1 MLSFDIEVKIMVGS
15 YSFMEDLLEELN
27 LLERHIKI
35 LELLNKE
42 GPLGIMRISQITN
55 IPQHRVRYS
64 LRILETEGM
73 ISATPEGA
81 KIIGNVDEFIKKM
94 KNGIE
99 EVEKKINNIKNELN
113 GF

>member
-1 MLSFDIEVKIMVGS
+1 MAES
-15 YSFMEDLLEELN
+15 YSFIEDLLEELN

-35 LELLNKE
+35 LQLLNKE
-42 GPLGIMRISQITN
+42 GPLGIMRISQITS

-94 KNGIE
+94 KNGIA
-99 EVEKKINNIKNELN
+99 EVEKKMDNIKNDLN
-113 GF
+113 SF